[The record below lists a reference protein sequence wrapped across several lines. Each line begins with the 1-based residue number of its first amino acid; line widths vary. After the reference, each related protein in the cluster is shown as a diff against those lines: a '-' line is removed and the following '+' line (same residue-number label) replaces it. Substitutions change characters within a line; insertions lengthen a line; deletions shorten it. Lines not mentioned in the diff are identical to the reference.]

1 MKQSALLGM
10 SLAAMLTL
18 SACGGNSSNTTTSTP
33 ATSDASAASTVSSS
47 ETKTY
52 TVVMDDSFAPF
63 ESLDDKGN
71 VVGFDKDIIDAIAAK
86 ENLSLKFVPRPFD
99 GIFETLKTGDSDIAI
114 AAITITEERKQ
125 SMQFTDPY
133 FEATQVIVVNDKGAT
148 IKSAK
153 DLEKHLVAVKTGTTG
168 DIAISKLMGATNAN
182 IKRYESLP
190 LALKEVVAG
199 GVDAAVGDNGVVQ
212 NFVLNNNKDGK
223 QLQLVSDPEFAK
235 EHYGFA
241 IAKDRSDDLLAKL
254 NSGIAKIKSDGTY
267 DSIYQKWFGGQNSS
281 AATTA
286 AASAPASSAQ

>member
-1 MKQSALLGM
+1 MNSAVGYSGLEF
-10 SLAAMLTL
+10 LTHIKDGKL
-18 SACGGNSSNTTTSTP
+18 PYSP
-33 ATSDASAASTVSSS
+33 MASTIPMKVI
-47 ETKTY
+47 EVEKGKVAYLVTPDERHLNTLGGVHGGFY
-52 TVVMDDSFAPF
+52 ATV
-63 ESLDDKGN
+63 
-71 VVGFDKDIIDAIAAK
+71 IDTITGGAIHTK
-86 ENLSLKFVPRPFD
+86 ENLSLKFVARPFD

-125 SMQFTDPY
+125 TMAFTDPY
-133 FEATQVIVVNDKGAT
+133 FDATQVIVVNDKGAA

-168 DIAISKLMGATNAN
+168 DIAISKLMGATNTN

-199 GVDAAVGDNGVVQ
+199 GADAAVGDNGVVQ

-241 IAKDRSDDLLAKL
+241 LAKDRSDDLLAKL
-254 NSGIAKIKSDGTY
+254 NSGIGKIKADGTY
-267 DSIYQKWFGGQNSS
+267 DTIYQKWFGGQAN
-281 AATTA
+281 A
-286 AASAPASSAQ
+286 AA

>member
-1 MKQSALLGM
+1 MKQTALL
-10 SLAAMLTL
+10 SITVATLLAL
-18 SACGGNSSNTTTSTP
+18 SACGGEKP
-33 ATSDASAASTVSSS
+33 AEPAKPASAASGASADAG
-47 ETKTY
+47 KTY

-71 VVGFDKDIIDAIAAK
+71 IVGFDKDIIDAIAAK
-86 ENLSLKFVPRPFD
+86 ENLSLKFVARPFD

-114 AAITITEERKQ
+114 AAITITEDRKQ
-125 SMQFTDPY
+125 TMAFTDPY
-133 FEATQVIVVNDKGAT
+133 FDATQVIVVNDKGAA

-168 DIAISKLMGATNAN
+168 DIAISKLMGATNTN

-199 GVDAAVGDNGVVQ
+199 GADAAVGDNGVVQ

-241 IAKDRSDDLLAKL
+241 LAKDRSDDLLAKL
-254 NSGIAKIKSDGTY
+254 NSGIGKIKADGTY
-267 DSIYQKWFGGQNSS
+267 ETIYQKWFGGQANAAASS
-281 AATTA
+281 ASA
-286 AASAPASSAQ
+286 AAPASAPASAAQ